1 MAGTNPTC
9 GTCKELLHSLYQEL
23 EPQIS
28 ASYRPHVRYV
38 PPARQERTDRET
50 ERRKIK
56 TASIVIGA
64 VAELKKRKDLSSRK
78 KENERRDST
87 IKDKT
92 IGKGKD
98 VSQSLPN
105 LSEAES

>member
-1 MAGTNPTC
+1 MTSY

-28 ASYRPHVRYV
+28 ASYRPHVTYV
-38 PPARQERTDRET
+38 PPPKPERNDREL

-64 VAELKKRKDLSSRK
+64 VAELKKRKDASSRK
-78 KENERRDST
+78 KQDSERRESQT
-87 IKDKT
+87 ASRER
-92 IGKGKD
+92 GFAKGKTD
-98 VSQSLPN
+98 VSQSWPN
-105 LSEAES
+105 ISQSDS